1 MNSTTLSSAAAHT
14 RGSTGALNFILER
27 KVWGCS
33 WGFGVRGGRV
43 SAELLRGAYTPRC
56 PGRPALALPSPAGPL
71 IIFCEICM
79 WVMKLLAS
87 SEDGRMERE
96 RKKNQQ
102 PKTNQKPLK
111 AFYLPIKMSQ
121 AVSAQASLPVV
132 GLATMLQ

>member
-1 MNSTTLSSAAAHT
+1 
-14 RGSTGALNFILER
+14 
-27 KVWGCS
+27 
-33 WGFGVRGGRV
+33 
-43 SAELLRGAYTPRC
+43 
-56 PGRPALALPSPAGPL
+56 
-71 IIFCEICM
+71 M

-111 AFYLPIKMSQ
+111 AFYLSIKMSQ